1 MCCNVIEVGR
11 NYILSEARWCRTCAR
26 RNICKIKETVV
37 MEQRSINPYSVK
49 YLKVTIKCRRY
60 VKNGKL
66 SSDSRGFIN
75 SMFLR

>member
-1 MCCNVIEVGR
+1 MSCDGKEVGR
-11 NYILSEARWCRTCAR
+11 NYALSEARWCRTCAR
-26 RNICKIKETVV
+26 RNTCKIKENVI
-37 MEQRSINPYSVK
+37 MERRLLKHYFVK

-66 SSDSRGFIN
+66 QSDSRGIIN

>member
-1 MCCNVIEVGR
+1 MSCDGKEVER
-11 NYILSEARWCRTCAR
+11 NYTLSEASWCRTCAR

-66 SSDSRGFIN
+66 PSDSRGIIN